1 MGLPRKIKNFATFVD
16 GTNYVGEMP
25 EVSLPKLARK
35 MEDYR
40 SGGMNA
46 PVKAD
51 FGMEGM
57 EAELTAAGYM
67 KELFTSWGTLRH
79 DGVMVRFAGAL
90 QGDDSENVD
99 SMEVVMR
106 GRFSEIDPG
115 SAKAGEA
122 TAIKYKAALSY
133 YKLSINGETLIEI
146 DAVNMV
152 EMVNGVDRLAEVR
165 AALGV

>member
-16 GTNYVGEMP
+16 GTSYAGEMP
-25 EVSLPKLARK
+25 EVTLPKLTRK

-51 FGMEGM
+51 YGMEGL

-67 KELFTSWGTLRH
+67 KELFASWGTLRH
-79 DGVMVRFAGAL
+79 DGVLLRFAGAL

-99 SMEVVMR
+99 SLEIVMR
-106 GRFSEIDPG
+106 GRFVEIDPG

-165 AALGV
+165 PAQGI